1 MFWKKE
7 ARILDQI
14 DPEFDQMQQGKL
26 YFSIWFQNTKWMY
39 KMDKP
44 IGVPPLKK
52 KKKKLKF

>member
-52 KKKKLKF
+52 KKKS